1 MYDET
6 NLAFIRY
13 ILNIGECE
21 DYKGKKKEPL
31 FMKILSFKLNGEVK
45 FGPKVKKEEAVWDVL
60 AIQEELKILPSF
72 PKQIIDGITLG
83 FDFVEQTRRLV
94 EAVKNT
100 AEVDQYKL
108 SFSEIEWLSPIPRT
122 PKNILC
128 IGKNYQDHAKEMGA
142 DAAPVDLVV
151 FTKSPTS
158 IAADE
163 QVLPIH
169 EEKTNSLD
177 YEGELAIVIGKKG
190 KDIPKKLAYDYIF
203 GYTIAND
210 ITARDLQDRH
220 KQFFLGKSLES
231 SCPIGPYIV
240 SKDEITDPQNL
251 TVVTKVNGEVRQNG
265 STKDMVFP
273 IDELVSTL
281 SRYVTLEP
289 GDIILTGTPAG
300 VGKGMNPP
308 TFLKAGDLVK
318 VSIQGIGTLSNR
330 IE

>member
-1 MYDET
+1 
-6 NLAFIRY
+6 
-13 ILNIGECE
+13 
-21 DYKGKKKEPL
+21 
-31 FMKILSFKLNGEVK
+31 MKILSFKLNGVVK

-72 PKQIIDGITLG
+72 PAEIIDGIALG
-83 FDFVEQTRRLV
+83 FDFVEKIRKLV
-94 EAVKNT
+94 EAANKTEQV
-100 AEVDQYKL
+100 EQYKL
-108 SFSEIEWLSPIPRT
+108 SFSDIEWLSPIPRT

-128 IGKNYQDHAKEMGA
+128 IGKNYNEHAKEMGLQE
-142 DAAPVDLVV
+142 APQELVV

-169 EEKTNSLD
+169 DGKTNSLD

-190 KDIPKKLAYDYIF
+190 KDIPKNLAYDYIF

-220 KQFFLGKSLES
+220 LQYFLGKSLEGT
-231 SCPIGPYIV
+231 CPMGPYIV

-265 STKDMVFP
+265 STKDMVFSLE
-273 IDELVSTL
+273 ELVSIL

-289 GDIILTGTPAG
+289 GDVILTGTPAG
-300 VGKGMNPP
+300 VGKGMKPP
-308 TFLKAGDLVK
+308 TFLKAGDEVK

-330 IE
+330 FA